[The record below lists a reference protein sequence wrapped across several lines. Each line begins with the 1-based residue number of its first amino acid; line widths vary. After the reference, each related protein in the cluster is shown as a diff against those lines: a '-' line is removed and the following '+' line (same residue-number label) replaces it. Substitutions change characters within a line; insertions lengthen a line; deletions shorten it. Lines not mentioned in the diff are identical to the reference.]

1 VPDLKLVKGDK
12 SEAPFVRRFICLNCD
27 AEAGSEEEFAT
38 LGHAFGTP
46 CPERGA

>member
-1 VPDLKLVKGDK
+1 MPDLKLIKGGK
-12 SEAPFVRRFICLNCD
+12 PEPPTLPRFFCLNCD
-27 AEAGSEEEFAT
+27 AEAGSEEEFAA